1 MPVPASADNYDS
13 QFVQR
18 TKNWVDTV
26 VVGLNLCPFARRE
39 IDNKR
44 VHFCVSNADNPQQL
58 LASLHAEL
66 VRLEED
72 ASIETTLLIHPHTL
86 QDFSHY
92 NECLDLF
99 DALIAE
105 MQLEGVYQIASFHPQ
120 YRFAGS
126 RPEDI
131 ENNTNRSPY
140 PMLHLIREQSLERAV
155 ANYPDI
161 NGISR
166 RNIDLLRS
174 LGFDRLKK
182 LIKT

>member
-1 MPVPASADNYDS
+1 MMPAPPDNHDS
-13 QFVQR
+13 LFVQH
-18 TKNWVDTV
+18 TKKWVSTV

-39 IDNKR
+39 IENKR
-44 VHFCVSNADNPQQL
+44 VHFCVSSADNPQQL

-66 VRLEED
+66 EHLEED
-72 ASIETTLLIHPHTL
+72 SSIETTLLIHPYTL
-86 QDFSHY
+86 QDFNHY

-99 DALIAE
+99 DALIAD
-105 MQLEGVYQIASFHPQ
+105 MQLEGIYQIASFHPQ
-120 YRFAGS
+120 YRFAGT

-131 ENNTNRSPY
+131 ENYTNRSPY

-161 NGISR
+161 NGISK

-174 LGFDRLKK
+174 LGFDKLQA
-182 LIKT
+182 LIKI